1 MLEELNDE
9 FVRRL
14 DKKSYGGERFVRVIE
29 RSLGQRVHELRRN
42 DEGRRE
48 RGRDRRIDNGRR

>member
-14 DKKSYGGERFVRVIE
+14 DKKSYGGERFVRVIGNK
-29 RSLGQRVHELRRN
+29 LFIQK
-42 DEGRRE
+42 
-48 RGRDRRIDNGRR
+48 DRWGKGCMN